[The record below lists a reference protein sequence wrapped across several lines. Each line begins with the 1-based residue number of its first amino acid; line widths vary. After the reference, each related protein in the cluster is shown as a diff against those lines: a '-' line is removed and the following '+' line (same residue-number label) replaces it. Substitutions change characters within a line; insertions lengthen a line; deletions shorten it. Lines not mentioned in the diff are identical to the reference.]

1 VARPLAIV
9 TAITVSL
16 LAVSGAGG
24 APVQAPKRG
33 GTVVILPQAGGEPA
47 CLNPVISSC
56 AVNAMYN
63 LGSVLYGAF
72 AVGPDLSFRPKLVAG
87 VDYTRKPPFTLTYH
101 IRPAAHWSDGV
112 PITAGDFKFTH
123 QSIRK
128 HATPETD
135 VGHLTR
141 VRRVRVLDA
150 KTVEVVLR
158 SRFAGWRNLFSVVLP
173 RHALAG
179 ENLATV
185 WRDRIDNPKTGQPI
199 GSGPFLVGPWERGKQ
214 LTLVRNPRYWGPHP
228 AYLDRIVIRF
238 PSNVATLTGADI
250 ADMFRKGE
258 IDIAQRAQ
266 FSADL
271 VSELRRLPDTRL
283 VVEPGTIWEHFDIR
297 IGPGGHPA
305 LKRKLV
311 RRALAYGINRVP
323 LVRALYGEVV
333 PQVQP
338 LDSDVFLG
346 TSRSYKPNW
355 AIYRYRPDLARR
367 LLERE
372 GCRRG
377 ADGIY
382 SCAGERLSLRF
393 ISRAAPARRVQ
404 TLELVQ
410 AQLRQV
416 GIEVLARYATQAAH
430 DQILESGDFDV
441 TLFMWIQSDETGQ
454 DHLFGCGGQQNYT
467 GYCQRLV
474 TADLDQ
480 SERILDERQRARVL
494 NRADAQMAKD
504 VPVIPLFQ
512 VPVVA
517 GIRSFI
523 RNFVVH
529 STGPTWNAENWW
541 LDR

>member
-1 VARPLAIV
+1 VARRLALAAALV
-9 TAITVSL
+9 AAL
-16 LAVSGAGG
+16 LPVSGAGG
-24 APVQAPKRG
+24 APAQTPKRG

-56 AVNAMYN
+56 AVNT

-72 AVGPDLSFRPKLVAG
+72 AVGPDLSFRPKLVSG

-101 IRPAAHWSDGV
+101 IRSDARWSDGV
-112 PITAGDFKFTH
+112 PITARDFVFTH
-123 QSIRK
+123 QSIRTY
-128 HATPETD
+128 ATPETD
-135 VGHLTR
+135 LGHLTR

-179 ENLATV
+179 EDLATV
-185 WRDRIDNPKTGQPI
+185 WRDRIDNPTTGQPI

-214 LTLVRNPRYWGPHP
+214 LTFVRNPRYWGPHP
-228 AYLDRIVIRF
+228 AYLERIVIRF
-238 PSNVATLTGADI
+238 LSNVATLTGADI

-258 IDIAQRAQ
+258 VDIAQRAQ

-283 VVEPGTIWEHFDIR
+283 VVEPGTIWE
-297 IGPGGHPA
+297 
-305 LKRKLV
+305 
-311 RRALAYGINRVP
+311 
-323 LVRALYGEVV
+323 
-333 PQVQP
+333 
-338 LDSDVFLG
+338 
-346 TSRSYKPNW
+346 T
-355 AIYRYRPDLARR
+355 
-367 LLERE
+367 
-372 GCRRG
+372 
-377 ADGIY
+377 
-382 SCAGERLSLRF
+382 GERLSLRF

-416 GIEVLARYATQAAH
+416 GIEVLPRYAPQSAH

-454 DHLFGCGGQQNYT
+454 DRLFGCGAQQNYT

-517 GIRSFI
+517 GVRSTI
-523 RNFVVH
+523 RNYIVH
-529 STGPTWNAENWW
+529 STDPTWSAENWW

>member
-1 VARPLAIV
+1 
-9 TAITVSL
+9 
-16 LAVSGAGG
+16 
-24 APVQAPKRG
+24 
-33 GTVVILPQAGGEPA
+33 
-47 CLNPVISSC
+47 
-56 AVNAMYN
+56 
-63 LGSVLYGAF
+63 
-72 AVGPDLSFRPKLVAG
+72 
-87 VDYTRKPPFTLTYH
+87 
-101 IRPAAHWSDGV
+101 
-112 PITAGDFKFTH
+112 
-123 QSIRK
+123 
-128 HATPETD
+128 
-135 VGHLTR
+135 
-141 VRRVRVLDA
+141 VRRIRALDA
-150 KTVEVVLR
+150 ETVEVVLR

-179 ENLATV
+179 EDLATV
-185 WRDRIDNPKTGQPI
+185 WRDRIDNPKTGRPI
-199 GSGPFLVGPWERGKQ
+199 GSGPLLVGSWERGKQ
-214 LTLVRNPRYWGPHP
+214 LTFVRNPRYWGPHP
-228 AYLDRIVIRF
+228 AYLARIVIRF
-238 PSNVATLTGADI
+238 PSNAATLTGADI

-258 IDIAQRAQ
+258 VDIAQRAQ

-271 VSELRRLPDTRL
+271 FSELRRLADTTRL
-283 VVEPGTIWEHFDIR
+283 LVEPGTIWEHLDIR
-297 IGPGGHPA
+297 VVPPGNPA
-305 LKRKLV
+305 LERKLV
-311 RRALAYGINRVP
+311 RRALAYGINRVA

-367 LLERE
+367 LLARE

-382 SCAGERLSLRF
+382 SCAGDRLSLRL

-416 GIEVLARYATQAAH
+416 GIEVLPRYAPQSAH

-454 DHLFGCGGQQNYT
+454 DRLFGCGGQQNYT

-480 SERILDERQRARVL
+480 AERILDERQRARVL

-512 VPVVA
+512 VPVIA
-517 GIRSFI
+517 GVRSTI
-523 RNFVVH
+523 RNYVVH
-529 STGPTWNAENWW
+529 STNPTWNAENWW